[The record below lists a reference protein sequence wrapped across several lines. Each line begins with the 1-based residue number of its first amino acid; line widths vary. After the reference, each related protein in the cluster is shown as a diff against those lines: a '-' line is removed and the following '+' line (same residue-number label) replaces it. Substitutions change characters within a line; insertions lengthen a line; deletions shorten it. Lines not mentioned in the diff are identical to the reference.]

1 MPYVWSGNKDLGKDH
16 SSDFS
21 PKDGLHILAMAK
33 KYQISRDRTEILNV
47 WPIIRI
53 GLAHQGHPRHNL
65 QKLIHALETG
75 VSVGWDEF
83 NMDFDPGHAVVEIS
97 FLDQQACCEAKPL
110 LRILYD
116 FRQAVS

>member
-1 MPYVWSGNKDLGKDH
+1 MGKDH

-33 KYQISRDRTEILNV
+33 KYQIPREQTDTLNV

-83 NMDFDPGHAVVEIS
+83 NLDFDPDDQLMVEIS
-97 FLDQQACCEAKPL
+97 FLDQQACCRAQQL
-110 LRILYD
+110 LETLQHLQ
-116 FRQAVS
+116 QAVS

>member
-1 MPYVWSGNKDLGKDH
+1 VIDDNRVNFSAKDAV
-16 SSDFS
+16 
-21 PKDGLHILAMAK
+21 HILAMAK

-47 WPIIRI
+47 WPIIRM

-83 NMDFDPGHAVVEIS
+83 SMDFYPDNQSMVEIS
-97 FLDQQACCEAKPL
+97 FLDQQACCRAQQL
-110 LRILYD
+110 LEIL
-116 FRQAVS
+116 RRLQQAVS

>member
-1 MPYVWSGNKDLGKDH
+1 
-16 SSDFS
+16 
-21 PKDGLHILAMAK
+21 MAK

-97 FLDQQACCEAKPL
+97 FLDQQACCCAQEL
-110 LRILYD
+110 LEILHLL
-116 FRQAVS
+116 QKTIQ